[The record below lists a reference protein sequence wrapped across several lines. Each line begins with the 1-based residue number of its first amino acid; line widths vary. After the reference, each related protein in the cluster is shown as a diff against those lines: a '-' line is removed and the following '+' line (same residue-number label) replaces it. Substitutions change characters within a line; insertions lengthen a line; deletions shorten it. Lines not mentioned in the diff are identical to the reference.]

1 MIAAGSAWDCE
12 FGWVGN
18 CEATLE
24 TSLKE
29 LQVIKVP
36 LQHLWGRI
44 FFFLIFFVRVSP
56 NQDGKI
62 DEQLSWE
69 VKVCQS
75 V

>member
-44 FFFLIFFVRVSP
+44 FFFFNFFCESVS
-56 NQDGKI
+56 
-62 DEQLSWE
+62 
-69 VKVCQS
+69 
-75 V
+75 